1 MNRKTEILG
10 CMSLLELISSST
22 KEIGAR
28 ILQIQ
33 PGSKSIVELH
43 QQLIEG
49 LISQVQDLIYEQLI
63 QLQSNDL
70 QVKQHQINIQNERD
84 AARLRHA
91 ELERSIEE
99 KDKTLLEQE
108 QQLFKLTE

>member
-1 MNRKTEILG
+1 MNRKNEILG
-10 CMSLLELISSST
+10 CMSLLELISTST
-22 KEIGAR
+22 KEIGTR

-33 PGSKSIVELH
+33 PGSKSIVELY

-49 LISQVQDLIYEQLI
+49 PIVQVQDLIYEQLT

-70 QVKQHQINIQNERD
+70 QAKQHQINIQNERD